1 MLMAKGKR
9 SYAKAGRKLKAK
21 PARRAGAKPAA
32 LDLPGATPAAADLS
46 NIRDSID
53 AIDARIHSLLNER
66 ARFAQLVGISK
77 SASGRAVDF
86 YRPERE
92 SEVLRLALKRNQGPL
107 RDEEVVRLFR
117 EIMSACL
124 AQQDPLK
131 VAFLGPEGTFTQ
143 AAVLKHFGSSVR
155 ALPLPAIDEVFHE
168 VEGGVADFGVVPI
181 ENSSEGTVNHTLD
194 MFLTSGLKICGEVEL
209 RISHFLMGKMR
220 GLDGVKRVCAH
231 PQALAQCRGWL
242 DDQLPEA
249 DRVGVSSNA
258 EGARRARDE
267 RGTAAIAGRAAAEIY
282 GLTLL
287 ANEIEDRQDNTTRFL
302 VIGRKLFNASGA
314 DRTTLLVSTSGTDDA
329 GALFRLL
336 EPFAQHRVNMTR
348 IESRPSRKR
357 KWDYV
362 FFIDVEGHIS
372 DAPVAQALAAME
384 MRASLFKVLGSYPR
398 AVL

>member
-1 MLMAKGKR
+1 MASRRKPPGKGRPSKGVPSKDAPSISPSSKER
-9 SYAKAGRKLKAK
+9 PGITPDAGGL
-21 PARRAGAKPAA
+21 G
-32 LDLPGATPAAADLS
+32 
-46 NIRDSID
+46 NIRNSID
-53 AIDARIHSLLNER
+53 AVDARIHALLNER

-77 SASGRAVDF
+77 SGSGKAVDF

-92 SEVLRLALKRNQGPL
+92 ADVLRKALERNQGPL
-107 RDEEVVRLFR
+107 RDEEIARLFR

-124 AQQDPLK
+124 AQQEPLK
-131 VAFLGPEGTFTQ
+131 VAFLGPEGTFSQ

-155 ALPLPAIDEVFHE
+155 ALPLPAIDEVFRE

-194 MFLTSGLKICGEVEL
+194 MFLSSALKICGEVEL
-209 RISHFLMGKMR
+209 RINHHLMGKMS
-220 GLDGVKRVCAH
+220 GTDSVKRVCAH

-242 DDQLPEA
+242 DDQLPDAE
-249 DRVGVSSNA
+249 RVPVSSNA

-267 RGTAAIAGRAAAEIY
+267 RGTAAIASRAAAEIY
-282 GLTLL
+282 GLNLL
-287 ANEIEDRQDNTTRFL
+287 ANEIEDRPDNTTRFL
-302 VIGRKLFNASGA
+302 VVGRKLFSASGV
-314 DRTTLLVSTSGTDDA
+314 DRTTLLVSAADTDDS

-336 EPFAQHRVNMTR
+336 EPLAEHRVNMTR

-362 FFIDVEGHIS
+362 FFIDVEGHVS
-372 DAPVAQALAAME
+372 DPPVAKALAALE
-384 MRASLFKVLGSYPR
+384 ERASLFKVLGSYPR

>member
-1 MLMAKGKR
+1 MAKGKKKTAR
-9 SYAKAGRKLKAK
+9 VDKADQAK
-21 PARRAGAKPAA
+21 PGAQPSGV
-32 LDLPGATPAAADLS
+32 DLGS
-46 NIRDSID
+46 IRESID
-53 AIDARIHSLLNER
+53 DIDARIQGLLSER

-77 SASGRAVDF
+77 TAGGKAVDF

-92 SEVLRLALKRNQGPL
+92 AQVLRKVLKRNEGPL

-124 AQQDPLK
+124 AQQEPLK

-143 AAVLKHFGSSVR
+143 AAVLKQFGASVR

-168 VEGGVADFGVVPI
+168 VEGGIADFGVVPI

-194 MFLTSGLKICGEVEL
+194 MFLGSGLKICGEVEL
-209 RISHFLMGKMR
+209 RINHHLMGRMT
-220 GLDGVKRVCAH
+220 GLAAVKRVCAH

-242 DDQLPEA
+242 DDQLPDV
-249 DRVGVSSNA
+249 DRVPVSSNA

-267 RGTAAIAGRAAAEIY
+267 RDTAAIAGRAAAEIY
-282 GLTLL
+282 GLHLL
-287 ANEIEDRQDNTTRFL
+287 ASDIEDRPDNTTRFL
-302 VIGRKLFNASGA
+302 VIGRKLFSASGI
-314 DRTTLLVSTSGTDDA
+314 DKTTLLVSARDTDGA

-336 EPFAQHRVNMTR
+336 EPLAEHQVNMTR

-362 FFIDVEGHIS
+362 FFIDIEGHVS
-372 DAPVAQALAAME
+372 DPAVAEALAALE
-384 MRASLFKVLGSYPR
+384 KRASLFKVLGSYPR